1 PNSAGTAR
9 TPTAKDNTVPKD
21 GELDAY
27 AKLKPAF
34 DRAHGPVTA
43 GNSSPLTD
51 GASALLLMTESK
63 AKALGYTP
71 LGYLKSWAYAALD
84 PNGWMLM
91 GPTHATP
98 LALDRA
104 RAKLSEMDLVDM
116 HEAFAAQVLCNLKMF
131 ASKKYATEKLGRAA

>member
-84 PNGWMLM
+84 PAGWMLM
-91 GPTHATP
+91 GPSYASP
-98 LALDRA
+98 MALERA
-104 RAKLSEMDLVDM
+104 GLGLKDMDVIDM
-116 HEAFAAQVLCNLKMF
+116 HEAFAAQVLCNV
-131 ASKKYATEKLGRAA
+131 R